1 MWRKGWVDR
10 VDNKG
15 QEIRVSLC
23 NACGLLWKRGWF
35 CVHCECVYR
44 KEDEKHKEEGA
55 AAAGEM
61 WIGCEYC
68 ENFSHFE
75 CEKNIEDAETILGM
89 DTYACPECRM
99 KVVLACAG
107 EGGGALPKFF
117 DVKDTEMAKKTLG
130 EPRKTRLR
138 NGEKDKSEKK
148 TGMKKVGKR
157 MIHQRPFLRTSRSAG
172 GRKKGVEKNL
182 ALIKNRVSPPGVNK
196 NSTTK
201 RTRTL
206 SAKKEE
212 DEGEDEDKGD
222 DEKTTTKIPPK
233 GRNGLRRKLRKKCQ
247 RKRRR
252 RRRWHHRKRRNRKQ

>member
-44 KEDEKHKEEGA
+44 KEDDKHKEEGA

-107 EGGGALPKFF
+107 EEGGALPEIFRRERYGDGKEN
-117 DVKDTEMAKKTLG
+117 VRGAAKDEIDEWG
-130 EPRKTRLR
+130 
-138 NGEKDKSEKK
+138 KDKSEKK
-148 TGMKKVGKR
+148 TGMKKVGKK

-206 SAKKEE
+206 SAKK
-212 DEGEDEDKGD
+212 K
-222 DEKTTTKIPPK
+222 KTKVKMKTKATT
-233 GRNGLRRKLRKKCQ
+233 
-247 RKRRR
+247 KRRR
-252 RRRWHHRKRRNRKQ
+252 RKIPAKKEEMD